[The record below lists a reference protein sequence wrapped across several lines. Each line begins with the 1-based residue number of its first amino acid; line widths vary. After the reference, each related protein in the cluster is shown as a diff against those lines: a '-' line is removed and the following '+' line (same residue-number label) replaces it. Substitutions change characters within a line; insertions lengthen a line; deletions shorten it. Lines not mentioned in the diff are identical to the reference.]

1 MKASNILYIL
11 GFVSIAISA
20 TNYLKGKS
28 GGTRD
33 VGEQEKQRDGLFTAN
48 WAPTFFILGKIV
60 EDREDKEESLITG
73 Q

>member
-1 MKASNILYIL
+1 MKVSNILYIL
-11 GFVSIAISA
+11 GFVSIGISA

-33 VGEQEKQRDGLFTAN
+33 VGEQEKQRDGLFTGH
-48 WAPTFFILGKIV
+48 WAATFFILGKIV